1 MQRKWKRQWQ
11 RITVKLLVPP
21 VAAGLL
27 LLSTYTPAFANPTG
41 SAVTSGVAIVA
52 TNGNSMT
59 VTQTTGKVSI
69 NWQSFSISKGE
80 TVNFIQPG
88 TSSVALNRVIG
99 NNASTIYG
107 NLNANGKVYLINSN
121 GILFAPGSQVN
132 VGGLVASTL
141 NMTDSDFLNGKTT
154 FGGSGAGSVTNTGT
168 ITAANEAVLIGP
180 QVNNEGIIAAKVI
193 GLAAGNKVSLDFSGD
208 KLLNVTVDTG
218 ATGGSAVNS
227 GTLTANGGLV
237 VMSASTKD
245 ALLNT
250 VVNNSGVIRAQSVVN
265 ANGVIRLDGNTVVS
279 SGTLDASGRVSGQ
292 MGGTVKLLG
301 DKVTLA
307 AGSKVDVS
315 GDTGGGTVLVGGAYQ
330 GSSSEYA
337 AAITTVADG
346 AVITADAISSGN
358 GGKVVVWAND
368 TTTFKGKISARGGSL
383 SGDGGK
389 VEVSGK
395 KILLYQGYTNTTAAM
410 GRTGNLLLDPVNYT
424 VGIGATG
431 ANYWNNTDLAEA
443 LASNNIT
450 IQTAAGAGNGD
461 IIVSAPITW
470 SNGNSLTLSAYR
482 NINVNDNITASGTG
496 NLVFIPGGNLLV
508 GGGAKVSLTGGG
520 KLFISGQ
527 QYTLI
532 NNLTDWGNMGL
543 SGYYALN
550 ADITGVTGPTGTSA
564 NPFIGTLDGMGHKVT
579 ININGAGGYVG
590 LFGRTETGALLRNVG
605 VGGSITG
612 TADRIGGLV
621 GSNYGGNITNCYST
635 VDMNMTNVTDI
646 GGLVGRN
653 AGIGVGTGQI
663 INSYSTGAVN
673 SASSSNAGGLVGV
686 NSGGIENCYS
696 IGDVN
701 ANAYYAGGLVGE
713 NTTSILNSYSTGNT
727 NGVYAGGLVGHNKSA
742 TIGNSF
748 STGKATGSDTGGLIG
763 EQEGA
768 NFVSG
773 SFWDKTRSEQA
784 SATGSGDI
792 AGATGLTTAQ
802 MQTASTFSSWN
813 QTVWKFY
820 DGSSQPLL
828 KNLLKPLTITA
839 DAANVSKTYD
849 GQTTSYSGTITYST
863 GSKPAEVSGTLGY
876 ANGGV
881 NVGVYNPTGF
891 FSGQQGYD
899 ITVISTGG
907 TLTVNKATLTY
918 TANTANRTYGD
929 ANPALNGS
937 VSGFKGSDTLG
948 SATGG
953 TLTWGT
959 TANTGSNVGSYAVNG
974 SGLTAA
980 NYDFVQDTSNATAL
994 TVNKATLTYTA
1005 AAASRTYGDTN
1016 PTLSG
1021 TISGWKNADNQGN
1034 ATAGTLSWGTTANTT
1049 SNVGSYSINGGGLTA
1064 MNYDFAQDVTNATAM
1079 TVNKA
1084 TLTYKA
1090 TAASRTYGD
1099 TSQALSGTISG
1110 WKNADN
1116 QGNATTGT
1124 LSWGTTA
1131 NSASNV
1137 GSYAIT
1143 GSGLTAANYD
1153 FAQAGTNATALTVN
1167 KATLTYTANTASK
1180 TYGDANPPLNGSV
1193 TGFKGSDTLASA
1205 TGGTLTWGTAANTTS
1220 NVGNYAVNG
1229 SGLTATN
1236 YDFVQN
1242 TSNATAL
1249 TVNKATL
1256 TVVANA
1262 VSKSYGTDDP
1272 TLTYGVSG
1280 LVNGDLTGGVLSGN
1294 LSRVAGETV
1303 AGGPYAINQGTL
1315 SANANYMIDYTGANL
1330 TILPRALT
1338 VIANGAT
1345 KRVGMDNPAFSA
1357 TYSGLAAGDTSTALT
1372 GALNY
1377 NTAATKSSSAGTY
1390 AITLTG
1396 TLTSP
1401 NYTVNYV
1408 DGVLTITGRTP
1419 NHAYDAAVIA
1429 LNRET
1434 GVIRHF
1440 DEVKPFRN
1448 TITIS
1453 GDGVNTDFK

>member
-41 SAVTSGVAIVA
+41 SAVTSGAAIVA

-141 NMTDSDFLNGKTT
+141 NMTDSDFLSGKTT
-154 FGGSGAGSVTNTGT
+154 FGGSGAGSVTNAGT
-168 ITAANEAVLIGP
+168 INAVNEAVLIGP
-180 QVNNEGIIAAKVI
+180 QVKNEGVIAAKVT

-237 VMSASTKD
+237 VMSAGTKD

-250 VVNNSGVIRAQSVVN
+250 VVNNSGVIRARSVANV
-265 ANGVIRLDGNTVVS
+265 NGVIRLEGNTVVS
-279 SGTLDASGRVSGQ
+279 SGTLDASGRISGQ
-292 MGGTVKLLG
+292 LGGTVKLLG

-307 AGSKVDVS
+307 AESKVDVS

-330 GSSSEYA
+330 GGSGEYA
-337 AAITTVADG
+337 ATTTTVADG
-346 AVITADAISSGN
+346 ALITADAISSGN
-358 GGKVVVWAND
+358 GGNVVVWAND
-368 TTTFKGKISARGGSL
+368 TTTFKGKISARGGSV
-383 SGDGGK
+383 SGDGGN

-395 KILLYQGYTNTTAAM
+395 KTLLYQGYTNTTAAM

-424 VGIGATG
+424 VGTGATG
-431 ANYWNNTDLAEA
+431 ANYWNNTDLVTA

-450 IQTAAGAGNGD
+450 IQTATGAGNGD

-482 NINVNDNITASGTG
+482 NISVNANITAGGTG
-496 NLVFIPGGNLLV
+496 NLVFTPGGNLLV

-564 NPFIGTLDGMGHKVT
+564 NPFIGTLEGMGHKVT

-590 LFGRTETGALLRNVG
+590 LFGRTGTGALLRNVG

-612 TADRIGGLV
+612 TAERIGGLV

-635 VDMNMTNVTDI
+635 VDMNMTNVTDDI

-663 INSYSTGAVN
+663 INSYSTGAVTSAN
-673 SASSSNAGGLVGV
+673 SWNAGGLVGV

-696 IGDVN
+696 VGDVN

-727 NGVYAGGLVGHNKSA
+727 NGVFAGGLVGHNKNA
-742 TIGNSF
+742 TIGHSF
-748 STGKATGSDTGGLIG
+748 STGKAAGSTTGGLVG

-768 NFVSG
+768 NYVSG

-784 SATGSGDI
+784 SATGNGDI

-802 MQTASTFSSWN
+802 MQTASTFSSWD

-828 KNLLKPLTITA
+828 KNLLKSLTITA
-839 DAANVSKTYD
+839 DAANVTKTYD
-849 GQTTSYSGTITYST
+849 GQTTSYSGTIIYST

-876 ANGGV
+876 VNGGV

-899 ITVISTGG
+899 ITFISTGG
-907 TLTVNKATLTY
+907 T
-918 TANTANRTYGD
+918 
-929 ANPALNGS
+929 
-937 VSGFKGSDTLG
+937 
-948 SATGG
+948 
-953 TLTWGT
+953 
-959 TANTGSNVGSYAVNG
+959 
-974 SGLTAA
+974 
-980 NYDFVQDTSNATAL
+980 
-994 TVNKATLTYTA
+994 
-1005 AAASRTYGDTN
+1005 
-1016 PTLSG
+1016 
-1021 TISGWKNADNQGN
+1021 
-1034 ATAGTLSWGTTANTT
+1034 
-1049 SNVGSYSINGGGLTA
+1049 
-1064 MNYDFAQDVTNATAM
+1064 
-1079 TVNKA
+1079 
-1084 TLTYKA
+1084 
-1090 TAASRTYGD
+1090 
-1099 TSQALSGTISG
+1099 
-1110 WKNADN
+1110 
-1116 QGNATTGT
+1116 
-1124 LSWGTTA
+1124 
-1131 NSASNV
+1131 
-1137 GSYAIT
+1137 
-1143 GSGLTAANYD
+1143 
-1153 FAQAGTNATALTVN
+1153 LTVN

-1180 TYGDANPPLNGSV
+1180 TYGDANPALNGSV
-1193 TGFKGSDTLASA
+1193 TGFKGSDNLASA
-1205 TGGTLTWGTAANTTS
+1205 TGGTLAWGTAANTTS

-1303 AGGPYAINQGTL
+1303 TGGAYVINQGTL
-1315 SANANYMIDYTGANL
+1315 SANANYVIDYTGANL

-1338 VIANGAT
+1338 VIANDTT

-1419 NHAYDAAVIA
+1419 NQAYDAAVIA
-1429 LNRET
+1429 ANRGT
-1434 GVIRHF
+1434 GVTRHF